1 MKFKRQLPKAGPRVQ
16 GGAVLYVALIMLIL
30 LALIG
35 IVGMQVAGM
44 QERMAANYRAV
55 NVAFQNAEGELRT
68 TECTIA
74 DFENR
79 TATPGCTAIA
89 AAEIESRCED
99 GFNVQQWLATQNLG
113 SAPAYSVRRIDE
125 CTGDSAS
132 AMGVGPVSES
142 PLKTYRITVYSA
154 DSISNR
160 SSAAAIDAVFKP

>member
-1 MKFKRQLPKAGPRVQ
+1 MNYTRQQTRSGRRAQ
-16 GGAVLYVALIMLIL
+16 SGAVLYVALIMLIL

-35 IVGMQVAGM
+35 IIGMQVAGM

-55 NVAFQNAEGELRT
+55 NIAFQNAEGELRT

-74 DFENR
+74 DIENR
-79 TATPGCTAIA
+79 TSTPGCTAVTA
-89 AAEIESRCED
+89 SQIESRCED

-113 SAPAYSVRRIDE
+113 SAPAYNVRRIDE
-125 CTGDSAS
+125 CTGDSAV
-132 AMGVGPVSES
+132 AMGVGPVSEN

-154 DSISNR
+154 DSTSNR